1 MTREGGETATL
12 NSHSVCV
19 CIRNTAAVRKRKVSD
34 EANVQGGFLKIERA
48 AVRVAMCL
56 NYAPELPAFKT
67 SKPTTREEAAYVAEL
82 RKMWASRLSSTTC
95 IAW

>member
-1 MTREGGETATL
+1 M
-12 NSHSVCV
+12 
-19 CIRNTAAVRKRKVSD
+19 NTAAVRKRIVSD
-34 EANVQGGFLKIERA
+34 EANVQGGFLKI

-67 SKPTTREEAAYVAEL
+67 SKPTTHEEAAYVAEL